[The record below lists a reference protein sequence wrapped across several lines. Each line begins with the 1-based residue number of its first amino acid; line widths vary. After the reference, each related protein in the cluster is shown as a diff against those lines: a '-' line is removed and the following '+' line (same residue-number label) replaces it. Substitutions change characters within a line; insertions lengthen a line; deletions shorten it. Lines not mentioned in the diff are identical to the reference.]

1 MRDDMLKEQ
10 LMSYARTAADEAAQ
24 PDAAAIRRRAR
35 RHYRRVAALTVAG
48 VLVVAGVG
56 VGLGLRRG
64 DGPPTVDQPPP
75 TLTRPGPVPST
86 ATTRP
91 PGETSTTRAAATG
104 KLPGTFIGDL
114 GGRVVEVSTAGGKVV
129 RTLYRP
135 QPSEVQLHAV
145 GIAPDRTTVYYSLES
160 PDPCAEPGVFRVP
173 AGGGQPVRVVAGENA
188 AGMIKVSA
196 DGSRLAYAAS
206 TCPSTGRYDI
216 VVRDAAGAQVGRW
229 PGASAGAGVIAD
241 RVSLSPDGRR
251 LAIPTLREK
260 DLTYAGVRVL
270 DVARDRAIADGRL
283 LKAPDPGCAL
293 VAAEFE
299 PRSGRLAAFERC
311 VTPVTQ
317 GLATPRF
324 RLVYLDPGS
333 GQLLA
338 RGFAFDDRWG
348 SDLHVSTMDFDAS
361 GRHLLYTVTSADPF
375 DYKEAGRPV
384 GTWRFSGGRPVR
396 VNDDRTVGSGQASQ
410 RLTTSNPSW

>member
-56 VGLGLRRG
+56 VGLGLRR
-64 DGPPTVDQPPP
+64 DLTTPTVNRPLPTVNQPIPPIPPP
-75 TLTRPGPVPST
+75 PAPST
-86 ATTRP
+86 VTTP
-91 PGETSTTRAAATG
+91 VTG
-104 KLPGTFIGDL
+104 KLPATFVGDL
-114 GGRVVEVSTAGGKVV
+114 GGRVVAVSTAGGKVV

-135 QPSEVQLHAV
+135 QSSEAQLHAV

-160 PDPCAEPGVFRVP
+160 PDPCAEPGVFRVA

-196 DGSRLAYAAS
+196 DGSRLAYAAN

-251 LAIPTLREK
+251 LAIPILREK

-270 DVARDRAIADGRL
+270 DAARDRAIADGRL

-299 PRSGRLAAFERC
+299 PQTRRLAAFERC

-324 RLVYLDPGS
+324 RLVYLDPDNGR
-333 GQLLA
+333 LLD

-396 VNDDRTVGSGQASQ
+396 VNDDRTVGSGQAGQ